1 MLNPVGDRYS
11 LSLGPQGAQLAL
23 RSGLWRPRYR
33 VLGALAWPAQASDAQ
48 RGDVLDELLM
58 RHTTA
63 GGTLK
68 VLVDDLWVPTT
79 SVQPPVNA
87 STLAD
92 LKAAAALR
100 LRTVTDAAAGW
111 ETASEP
117 RVAGRFVASALR
129 SGLLDLLREQSQRYG
144 LQLVSVQPLF
154 AAVWNHWHAALA
166 PGQWLGIC
174 SAGALTLC
182 IAPSR
187 HVEQLRRLE
196 FVPSNAQEPNW
207 LGDAVQREA
216 LRLGVPAP
224 SAVGLCG
231 AVPLAWRQSTRMTAG
246 PQRGPE
252 AVYLGPVGD
261 ALGLWGIQP

>member
-1 MLNPVGDRYS
+1 MLNPIGDRYS

-23 RSGLWRPRYR
+23 RSGMWRPRYR
-33 VLGALAWPAQASDAQ
+33 LLGSLAWSAQASDAQ

-63 GGTLK
+63 GGALK
-68 VLVDDLWVPTT
+68 VLVDDLWVPST

-92 LKAAAALR
+92 LKAAVALR
-100 LRTVTDAAAGW
+100 LHTVTDAATGW

-117 RVAGRFVASALR
+117 RFAGRFVASALR

-144 LQLVSVQPLF
+144 LHLVSVQPLF
-154 AAVWNHWHAALA
+154 AAIWNHWHVAMA

-174 SAGALTLC
+174 RAGALTLC
-182 IAPSR
+182 IAPNR

-196 FVPSNAQEPNW
+196 FVPANAQEPRW
-207 LGDAVQREA
+207 PGDAVQREA
-216 LRLGVPAP
+216 LRLGVPTP
-224 SAVGLCG
+224 SALALCG
-231 AVPLAWRQSTRMTAG
+231 AVPPVWRQATHTTVG

-252 AVYLGPVGD
+252 TIYLGPAGD
-261 ALGLWGIQP
+261 ALGLWGVQP

>member
-1 MLNPVGDRYS
+1 MLNPIGDRFS

-33 VLGALAWPAQASDAQ
+33 LLGSLAWSAQASDAQ

-58 RHTTA
+58 RHATA
-63 GGTLK
+63 GGALT
-68 VLVDDLWVPTT
+68 VLVDDLWVPST

-92 LKAAAALR
+92 LKAAVAMR
-100 LRTVTDAAAGW
+100 LRTVTDAATGW

-129 SGLLDLLREQSQRYG
+129 SVLLDQLREQSQRYG
-144 LQLVSVQPLF
+144 LHLVSVQPLF

-174 SAGALTLC
+174 RAGALTLC
-182 IAPSR
+182 IAPN
-187 HVEQLRRLE
+187 HQVEQIRRLE
-196 FVPSNAQEPNW
+196 FVPANAQEPHW
-207 LGDAVQREA
+207 PGDAVQREA

-224 SAVGLCG
+224 SAVALCG
-231 AVPLAWRQSTRMTAG
+231 AVPLAWRQAAPVTAG
-246 PQRGPE
+246 PQSGPE
-252 AVYLGPVGD
+252 TAYLGAVGD
-261 ALGLWGIQP
+261 ALGLWGVQI